1 MIHGTAVNGT
11 RRRLVV
17 LQVATG
23 YRPLLAAGLKQQED
37 NLDRWLKAD
46 LIGIAMIQ
54 CVEW

>member
-17 LQVATG
+17 QQVTTG

-37 NLDRWLKAD
+37 SLDRCLKTG
-46 LIGIAMIQ
+46 LIGTVMIQ